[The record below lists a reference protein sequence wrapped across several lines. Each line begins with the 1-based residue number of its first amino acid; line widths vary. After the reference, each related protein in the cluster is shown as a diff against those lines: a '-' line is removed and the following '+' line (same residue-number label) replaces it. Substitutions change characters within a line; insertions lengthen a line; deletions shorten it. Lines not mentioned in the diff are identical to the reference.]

1 MDELQSIVLNEIL
14 KRLNDIE
21 KRLEEIERVLKNN
34 DNDKI

>member
-14 KRLNDIE
+14 KILNDIE
-21 KRLEEIERVLKNN
+21 KRLEEIERVLKNK